1 MGMTSLFVGFFLVLS
16 VLSYLATYLLVI
28 LLTTILWVSI
38 LKYLTLK
45 LETTSQLA
53 QSQGGYEDIIQ

>member
-28 LLTTILWVSI
+28 LLTTILFVSI

-45 LETTSQLA
+45 LATASQIA
-53 QSQGGYEDIIQ
+53 QSQGGYEDNLL